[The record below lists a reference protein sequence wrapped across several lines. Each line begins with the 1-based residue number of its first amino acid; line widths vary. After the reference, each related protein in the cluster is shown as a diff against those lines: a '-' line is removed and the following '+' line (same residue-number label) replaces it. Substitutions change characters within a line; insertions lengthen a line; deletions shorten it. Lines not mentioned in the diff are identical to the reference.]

1 MSTRYAG
8 RNRISSKAIRAVT
21 SAIAAAE
28 LNTTAKAVAVE
39 LGDDNGA
46 LLVAVSAPVGI
57 PSLAAAASPR
67 GGSVPTILAR
77 ASNAQATIRTR
88 VLELTGS
95 TVGRVNVRL
104 VTADIEGHG
113 SSGAKHIHPARL
125 WPSASPLS

>member
-1 MSTRYAG
+1 MSTRYEG

-104 VTADIEGHG
+104 VTADIEGHE
-113 SSGAKHIHPARL
+113 RVQ
-125 WPSASPLS
+125 